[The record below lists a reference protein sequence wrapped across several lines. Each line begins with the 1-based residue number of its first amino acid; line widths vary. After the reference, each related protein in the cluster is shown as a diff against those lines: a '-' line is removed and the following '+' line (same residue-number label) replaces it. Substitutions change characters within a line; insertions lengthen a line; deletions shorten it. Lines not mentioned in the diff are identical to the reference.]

1 MMHSFD
7 TTNYL
12 GDAAPA
18 AIVVDLQNLGS
29 RFESGHVSALA
40 GRRATSDSRGIPSQS
55 RATQRVAFVVSGGDR
70 PIRQR
75 GDAQLEK
82 DENGSRP
89 RLREKDSSRTED
101 GIEACH

>member
-40 GRRATSDSRGIPSQS
+40 GRRAT
-55 RATQRVAFVVSGGDR
+55 
-70 PIRQR
+70 
-75 GDAQLEK
+75 
-82 DENGSRP
+82 
-89 RLREKDSSRTED
+89 
-101 GIEACH
+101 